1 MTLQTRADQL
11 YTALFGTWKGPKRAS
26 RMTGRADQ
34 KYIDIPTYSFGPE
47 HFAAHL
53 AGRDTYAGTL
63 GLLGEARTGCKD
75 YDDAGEA
82 EHLPATLAQAGAA
95 QEVARADVLISQV
108 EGLRNKAIGILLK
121 AEKAGELRT
130 ALMAIREAREILVL
144 LLEVEGRLD
153 RRPVNILVAP
163 QWLELRTVLI
173 QTLAPFPE
181 ARVAVVE
188 ALHTHGH

>member
-1 MTLQTRADQL
+1 VPQPCTICTHPERAAIDQ
-11 YTALFGTWKGPKRAS
+11 ALVGDAVNR
-26 RMTGRADQ
+26 R
-34 KYIDIPTYSFGPE
+34 
-47 HFAAHL
+47 L
-53 AGRDTYAGTL
+53 AQQ
-63 GLLGEARTGCKD
+63 
-75 YDDAGEA
+75 YDLTEQAIRRHKA
-82 EHLPATLAQAGAA
+82 EHLPDALVQAGAA

-108 EGLRNKAIGILLK
+108 EGLRNKAVAILLK

-130 ALMAIREAREILVL
+130 ALMAIREAREILAL

-163 QWLELRTVLI
+163 QWLELRAVLI

-188 ALHTHGH
+188 ALQAHAPDN